1 MNEEKEKPEARRE
14 RMLQKELKHTSS
26 SFQGSNLSR
35 SLGGT
40 SWKFT
45 GTMIILLILGYVI
58 GSLFLN

>member
-1 MNEEKEKPEARRE
+1 MDKEKEKPEARRE
-14 RMLQKELKHTSS
+14 RMLQKELKHSSS

-45 GTMIILLILGYVI
+45 GTMIILLIVGFVI
-58 GSLFLN
+58 VSLFIN